1 MTVRE
6 FWLKLFSE
14 NDTAL
19 ISAVIL
25 IERFVTEKQLQSGQE
40 YIQSRKKELYEK
52 APETLVKDVFPL
64 YQEENDES
72 LLESLKC
79 CITSGC
85 DSCPSK
91 DDGLCNRDELVNI
104 PLWLANKVVALL
116 EYTTSVNYK
125 IRNAYDFVT
134 TVKEEESKLKQLD

>member
-64 YQEENDES
+64 YQKENDES
-72 LLESLKC
+72 LLESLKS
-79 CITSGC
+79 CIASEC
-85 DSCPSK
+85 EKCPLQTN
-91 DDGLCNRDELVNI
+91 GTCNNEELVTI
-104 PLWLANKVVALL
+104 PLWLANKVAALL